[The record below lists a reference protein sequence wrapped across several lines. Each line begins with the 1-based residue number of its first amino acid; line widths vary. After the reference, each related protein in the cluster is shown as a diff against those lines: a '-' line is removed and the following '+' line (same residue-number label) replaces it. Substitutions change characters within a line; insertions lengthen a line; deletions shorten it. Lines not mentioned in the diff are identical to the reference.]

1 MEKKKIFLF
10 DLDGVLIDSK
20 KNMQLSWETTANA
33 RQIKI
38 PFNKYFRLIG
48 LPFRKILTKLKIKKK
63 HHVFFEKKYKENSL
77 KNIKFIKL
85 KKGVRKTLY
94 KLKLNNKIVG
104 LLTSKEKSRTLAILQ
119 KYKIKM
125 DFVFCPHKNL
135 YGKPHP
141 RQINILSRKTKVS
154 KKEIVY
160 IGDMFVDKQ
169 TAKNA
174 KVDYI
179 HANYG
184 YSKKMKSK
192 YSINQIYD
200 IITKNL
206 GLY

>member
-1 MEKKKIFLF
+1 
-10 DLDGVLIDSK
+10 
-20 KNMQLSWETTANA
+20 
-33 RQIKI
+33 
-38 PFNKYFRLIG
+38 
-48 LPFRKILTKLKIKKK
+48 
-63 HHVFFEKKYKENSL
+63 
-77 KNIKFIKL
+77 
-85 KKGVRKTLY
+85 
-94 KLKLNNKIVG
+94 
-104 LLTSKEKSRTLAILQ
+104 
-119 KYKIKM
+119 M

>member
-1 MEKKKIFLF
+1 MKKKKIFLF

-20 KNMQLSWETTANA
+20 KNMQLSWELTTSA

-38 PFNKYFRLIG
+38 PFNKYFKLIG
-48 LPFRKILTKLKIKKK
+48 LPFKKILTKLKIKKK
-63 HHVFFEKKYKENSL
+63 HHIFLEKEYKKNSL
-77 KNIKFIKL
+77 RNIKFIKL
-85 KKGVRKTLY
+85 KKGVKKTLL

-104 LLTSKEKSRTLAILQ
+104 LLTSKEKSRTLKILK

-125 DFVFCPHKNL
+125 DYIFCPQKNL

-141 RQINILSRKTKVS
+141 RQINILSKKTKIS
-154 KKEIVY
+154 KKDIVY
-160 IGDMFVDKQ
+160 IGDMAVDKQ

-192 YSINQIYD
+192 YFINQIYD
-200 IITKNL
+200 IISKNL

>member
-20 KNMQLSWETTANA
+20 KNMQLSWKTTANA

-48 LPFRKILTKLKIKKK
+48 LPFRKILTKLKIEKK